1 MEKRLIRR
9 AQKGDADSYA
19 QLFAKYEADLYRMA
33 YVYSGRREDALDLV
47 QVVAYRSFKYIH
59 SLKDPRYVKTWLVR
73 ILINCANDFYKKRP
87 DTKEYEDDAFI
98 EDEQV
103 DVKVTL
109 EAAMK
114 YLTVDEKNIILL
126 KYYEDWTVQQI
137 ADALDMKLGT
147 VKTILY
153 RALRKLRDA
162 LEKEGTAR
170 EIF

>member
-47 QVVAYRSFKYIH
+47 QEVAYRSFKYIH

-137 ADALDMKLGT
+137 ADVLDMKLGT

>member
-47 QVVAYRSFKYIH
+47 QEVAYRSFKYIH

-73 ILINCANDFYKKRP
+73 ILINCANDFYKKLP
-87 DTKEYEDDAFI
+87 DAKEYEDDAFI